1 MMKTLCL
8 AVAFAVLSSIGLAG
22 AGHAQD
28 PFCTGTMTCFT
39 TPLAAS
45 GNGSCFVNV
54 CLTFDPVS
62 QVVHVASVTPVT
74 ASNCTA
80 LLLSG
85 QITPAF
91 MEAVEKEAVRIA
103 IQRCVGCN
111 PPGKR
116 IFNTVSKSCHTKV
129 NNTWVPCTSA
139 LCYTSYEV
147 TCDPLD
153 PYTWVWGDN
162 WGKMDDNSCPDPP
175 PTGSSCFPTCRW

>member
-1 MMKTLCL
+1 MRKLCL
-8 AVAFAVLSSIGLAG
+8 AVALALLSSLGLTG
-22 AGHAQD
+22 SGQAQD
-28 PFCTGTMTCFT
+28 PFCTGTSTCFT

-45 GNGSCFVNV
+45 GNGSCFVTV
-54 CLTFDPVS
+54 CLVFDPVT

-80 LLLSG
+80 LMPLPG

-116 IFNTVSKSCHTKV
+116 VFNTVGSSCYSKV
-129 NNTWVPCTSA
+129 NNTWVPCSSA

-147 TCDPLD
+147 TCDPQD
-153 PYTWVWGDN
+153 PYEWEWGDS

-175 PTGSSCFPTCRW
+175 FTGSSCRRTCRW